1 MRFIR
6 CFSSDLHRAILSPRF
21 CIGVVGYGLLLCLN
35 LPVDPWPKDPA
46 YLFSVSYKFGF
57 YIFFYLCAAIPS
69 ATAFLSDIDHNY
81 LQAIL
86 KRISVRTYSIS
97 KCLSVMLSGMLAVIL
112 ATGIFGVYLF
122 VRFSSAEAVAQ
133 SYSGWDRLISDGKP
147 VLYFIVKAGM
157 TATIGGLFSVIA
169 LNVSTVIRNSFVVL
183 ATPVLL
189 YYAWN
194 ELATLLSLP
203 VAFDIGALLYIP
215 VFENSMTGSILY
227 LTATAVIGLI
237 LMTVLFE
244 IRIRRL
250 RRNGYCA

>member
-1 MRFIR
+1 MIFIR
-6 CFSSDLHRAILSPRF
+6 CLSGDLRRAILSPRF
-21 CIGVVGYGLLLCLN
+21 CIAVFGYGLLLCLN

-57 YIFFYLCAAIPS
+57 YIFFYLCAAIPY

-86 KRISVRTYSIS
+86 KRTSVRTYSVS
-97 KCLSVMLSGMLAVIL
+97 KCVAVMLSGMLAVTL
-112 ATGIFGVYLF
+112 ATAIFLVYLF
-122 VRFSSAEAVAQ
+122 VCFSSEEVIPQ

-157 TATIGGLFSVIA
+157 TAMIGGLFSVIA

-183 ATPVLL
+183 AAPVLL

-203 VAFDIGALLYIP
+203 TALDIGALLYVP

-227 LTATAVIGLI
+227 LTAITVIGLL
-237 LMTVLFE
+237 LMTSLFE
-244 IRIRRL
+244 IHIRRL
-250 RRNGYCA
+250 RRNGCCA